1 MTKRS
6 QRRKLEEYGY
16 ASDGTSL
23 KGLAAPVNTTL
34 PTQIGP
40 AKVANLQTCNPGVW
54 TGGYARTSYQWK
66 VNGVSIPGA
75 SGAGYTPIASDVS
88 KALTCLVSV
97 VNPAGGNQLATG
109 TASVVP

>member
-6 QRRKLEEYGY
+6 QRRKLEMYGY
-16 ASDGTSL
+16 DSDGFALKSL
-23 KGLAAPVNTTL
+23 APPVNTTL

-40 AKVANLQTCNPGVW
+40 AKVGVLQTCNPGVW
-54 TGGYARTSYQWK
+54 TGGYARTGYQWK

-75 SGAGYTPIASDVS
+75 NGAGYTPIASDAG